1 VGDSGFSSIVRMFW
15 YRLGGYIEC
24 IYDFFLKSCYLI
36 CPMSARCLA
45 STFELDGELNRVKST
60 IDMRYPKGKRK
71 RTNESRRDSTG
82 QKASCNQ

>member
-1 VGDSGFSSIVRMFW
+1 
-15 YRLGGYIEC
+15 LT
-24 IYDFFLKSCYLI
+24 